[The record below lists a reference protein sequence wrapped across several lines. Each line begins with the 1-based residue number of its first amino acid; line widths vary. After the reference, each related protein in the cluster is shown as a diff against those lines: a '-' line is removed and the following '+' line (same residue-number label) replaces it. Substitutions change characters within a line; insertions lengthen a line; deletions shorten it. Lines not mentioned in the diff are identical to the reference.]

1 MKKINLNN
9 MGGGMYNNGNGG
21 NTNINMDGNING
33 NSHRKYSPMVQ
44 NQNFNKDNI
53 IRNHN

>member
-33 NSHRKYSPMVQ
+33 NSHRKYSPIVQ